1 VHQKVLVIDNLYKMF
16 EKETQDSYLGEAIM
30 SVGIYYKKI
39 MEILEHIEGEKV
51 SLENRAQE
59 NSAKKEAIK
68 QYLQKSTNDKK
79 EDELPPNQ

>member
-1 VHQKVLVIDNLYKMF
+1 MHQKVLAINDLYKLF
-16 EKETQDSYLGEAIM
+16 EKETQNSYMGEAIM

-39 MEILEHIEGEKV
+39 MEILEHIESEKV
-51 SLENRAQE
+51 SMERRAQE
-59 NSAKKEAIK
+59 NNAKKEVVK

>member
-1 VHQKVLVIDNLYKMF
+1 MLAINDLYKLF
-16 EKETQDSYLGEAIM
+16 EKETQNSYMGEAIM

-39 MEILEHIEGEKV
+39 MEILEHIESEKV
-51 SLENRAQE
+51 SMESRAQE
-59 NSAKKEAIK
+59 NNAKKEVVK